1 MEPSDKSRAVSNCIR
16 IRIGRKTV
24 WYDQSGMSWF
34 QSEEGGQS
42 DGGGMTFCLTANL
55 HRR

>member
-1 MEPSDKSRAVSNCIR
+1 MKPSDKSRAVSNGIR

-42 DGGGMTFCLTANL
+42 DGGGMAFCLTANL